1 MLPDIHVVVEVGV
14 QDNYRWHAELSVQIK
29 FISYQELSQMRAIL
43 GLNLSDWQSSL
54 YTIPLPFSLT

>member
-29 FISYQELSQMRAIL
+29 FISYQELDQMRAIL

-54 YTIPLPFSLT
+54 YAIPLPFSLT